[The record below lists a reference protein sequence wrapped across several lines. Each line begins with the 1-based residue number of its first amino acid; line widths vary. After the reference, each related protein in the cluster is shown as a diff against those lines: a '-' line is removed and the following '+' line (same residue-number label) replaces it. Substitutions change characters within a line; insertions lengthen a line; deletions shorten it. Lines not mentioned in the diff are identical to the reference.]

1 MGSMGRPAQISRDA
15 VLRASLAIADS
26 AGLDA
31 VTMQAVARRLG
42 VTPMALYRHVAG
54 KTDLLDALVEGLLT
68 EFPRLEG
75 DLPPGERLRA
85 LGRGVREVARR
96 HPSLFPLLLQRPA
109 ATPGSRRVR
118 DAVRAALEET
128 GLGAEQA
135 RRAERLLS
143 TVVLGF
149 AASEAA
155 GRFRDHPR
163 SVIDEDFA
171 CLERVI
177 GQVLEDLRRP
187 GYGPA
192 LPRRGR
198 RGEHS

>member
-1 MGSMGRPAQISRDA
+1 MPGMGRPAQISRDD
-15 VLRASLAIADS
+15 VLRASMAIADS
-26 AGLDA
+26 GGLGA

-42 VTPMALYRHVAG
+42 VTPMALYRHVAN
-54 KTDLLDALVEGLLT
+54 KADLLDALVEGLLT
-68 EFPRLEG
+68 EFPLPAG
-75 DLPPGERLRA
+75 DLPWDERLRA
-85 LGRGVREVARR
+85 LGRGIREVARR

-109 ATPGSRRVR
+109 VTPESRRVR
-118 DAVRAALEET
+118 DAASAALKEA
-128 GLGAEQA
+128 GLGAAQA

-149 AASEAA
+149 AASEAT

-177 GQVLEDLRRP
+177 GRVLDDLVRQGRQR
-187 GYGPA
+187 A
-192 LPRRGR
+192 ARG
-198 RGEHS
+198 

>member
-1 MGSMGRPAQISRDA
+1 MAGMGRPAQISRDA

-26 AGLDA
+26 GGLDA

-42 VTPMALYRHVAG
+42 VTPMALYRHVTG
-54 KTDLLDALVEGLLT
+54 KADLLDALVEGLLT
-68 EFPRLEG
+68 EFPLPAE

-85 LGRGVREVARR
+85 LGRGIREVARR

-109 ATPGSRRVR
+109 TTPASRRVR
-118 DAVRAALEET
+118 DAACAALEDT
-128 GLGAEQA
+128 GLGPAQA
-135 RRAERLLS
+135 RQAERLLS

-163 SVIDEDFA
+163 RVIDQDFA

-177 GQVLEDLRRP
+177 GQVLEDLAAARQ
-187 GYGPA
+187 
-192 LPRRGR
+192 
-198 RGEHS
+198 

>member
-1 MGSMGRPAQISRDA
+1 MGRPAQISRDA

-26 AGLDA
+26 GGLDA

-42 VTPMALYRHVAG
+42 VTPMALYRHVTG
-54 KTDLLDALVEGLLT
+54 KADLLDALVEGLLT
-68 EFPRLEG
+68 EFPLPAE

-85 LGRGVREVARR
+85 LGRGIREVARR

-109 ATPGSRRVR
+109 TTSASRRVR
-118 DAVRAALEET
+118 DAVCAALEEA
-128 GLGAEQA
+128 GLGPAQA
-135 RRAERLLS
+135 RQAERLLS
-143 TVVLGF
+143 TVILGF

-163 SVIDEDFA
+163 RVIDQDFA

-177 GQVLEDLRRP
+177 GQVLEDLAAARQ
-187 GYGPA
+187 
-192 LPRRGR
+192 
-198 RGEHS
+198 

>member
-1 MGSMGRPAQISRDA
+1 MLGMGRPAQISRDD
-15 VLRASLAIADS
+15 VLRASMAIADS
-26 AGLDA
+26 GGLGA

-42 VTPMALYRHVAG
+42 VTPMALYRHVAN
-54 KTDLLDALVEGLLT
+54 KADLLDALVEGLLT
-68 EFPRLEG
+68 EFPLPAG
-75 DLPPGERLRA
+75 DLPWDERLRA
-85 LGRGVREVARR
+85 LGRGIREVARR

-109 ATPGSRRVR
+109 VTPESRRVR
-118 DAVRAALEET
+118 DAASAALEEA
-128 GLGAEQA
+128 GLGAAQA

-149 AASEAA
+149 AASEAT

-177 GQVLEDLRRP
+177 GRVLDDLVRQGRQR
-187 GYGPA
+187 A
-192 LPRRGR
+192 ARG
-198 RGEHS
+198 

>member
-1 MGSMGRPAQISRDA
+1 MTGMGRPAQISRAA

-26 AGLDA
+26 AGLDS

-54 KTDLLDALVEGLLT
+54 KADLLDALVEGLLT
-68 EFPRLEG
+68 EFPLPAA
-75 DLPPGERLRA
+75 DLPWDERLRA
-85 LGRGVREVARR
+85 IGRSIREVARR

-109 ATPGSRRVR
+109 ATPESRRVR
-118 DAVRAALEET
+118 DAVCAALEEA
-128 GLGAEQA
+128 GLGSAQA

-155 GRFRDHPR
+155 GRFRNHPPG
-163 SVIDEDFA
+163 VIDEDFA
-171 CLERVI
+171 CLEQII
-177 GQVLEDLRRP
+177 GQVLDD
-187 GYGPA
+187 
-192 LPRRGR
+192 PRWRG
-198 RGEHS
+198 S

>member
-1 MGSMGRPAQISRDA
+1 MTGVGRPAQISREE
-15 VLRASLAIADS
+15 VLQASLAIAD
-26 AGLDA
+26 AGGLDA

-42 VTPMALYRHVAG
+42 VTPMALYRHVAS
-54 KTDLLDALVEGLLT
+54 KADLLDALVEGLLT
-68 EFPRLEG
+68 EFSPPAG
-75 DLPPGERLRA
+75 DLPPVERLRA
-85 LGRGVREVARR
+85 IGRSIREVARR

-109 ATPGSRRVR
+109 VTPESRRVR
-118 DAVRAALEET
+118 DSVCAALEEA
-128 GLGAEQA
+128 GLGAAQA
-135 RRAERLLS
+135 RQAERLLS

-177 GQVLEDLRRP
+177 ARVLEDLTQ
-187 GYGPA
+187 PA
-192 LPRRGR
+192 GGTGRGKIIR
-198 RGEHS
+198 

>member
-1 MGSMGRPAQISRDA
+1 MLGMGRPAQISRDD
-15 VLRASLAIADS
+15 VLRASMAIADS
-26 AGLDA
+26 GGLGA

-42 VTPMALYRHVAG
+42 VTPMALYRHVAN
-54 KTDLLDALVEGLLT
+54 KADLLDALVEGLLT
-68 EFPRLEG
+68 EFPLPAG
-75 DLPPGERLRA
+75 DLPWDERLRA
-85 LGRGVREVARR
+85 LGRGIREVARR

-109 ATPGSRRVR
+109 VTPESRRVR
-118 DAVRAALEET
+118 DAASAALKEA
-128 GLGAEQA
+128 GLGAAQA

-149 AASEAA
+149 AASEAT

-177 GQVLEDLRRP
+177 GRVLDDLVRQGRQR
-187 GYGPA
+187 A
-192 LPRRGR
+192 ARG
-198 RGEHS
+198 

>member
-1 MGSMGRPAQISRDA
+1 MLGMGRPAQISRDD

-26 AGLDA
+26 GGLGA

-42 VTPMALYRHVAG
+42 VTPMALYRHVAN
-54 KTDLLDALVEGLLT
+54 KADLLDALVEGLLT
-68 EFPRLEG
+68 EFPLPAG
-75 DLPPGERLRA
+75 DLPWDERLRA
-85 LGRGVREVARR
+85 LGRGIREVARR

-109 ATPGSRRVR
+109 VTPESRRVR
-118 DAVRAALEET
+118 DAASAALKEA
-128 GLGAEQA
+128 GLGAAQA

-149 AASEAA
+149 AASEAT

-177 GQVLEDLRRP
+177 GRVLDDLVRQGRQR
-187 GYGPA
+187 A
-192 LPRRGR
+192 ARG
-198 RGEHS
+198 